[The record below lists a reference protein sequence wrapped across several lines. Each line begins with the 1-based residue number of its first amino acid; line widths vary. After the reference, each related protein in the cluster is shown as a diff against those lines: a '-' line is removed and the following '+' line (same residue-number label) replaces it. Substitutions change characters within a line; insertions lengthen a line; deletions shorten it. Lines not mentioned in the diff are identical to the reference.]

1 MNESAAIRRT
11 AVPGTGC
18 RRSLAAWWERMS
30 WWRVEGPSRS
40 IWTTGATR
48 SGQTPSNAYPVTTR
62 SHTDDRIFPSTDN
75 TVLAVRNGPRLY
87 YYYYR
92 RPHTAQEHGDRR
104 IVFFSRGPYT
114 SPPPI
119 KVFLPKPTHKRCF
132 RGFHESG
139 ARGARRSIRLNSPY
153 RYTAPIYY
161 SDL

>member
-1 MNESAAIRRT
+1 MNESTAIRRT

-18 RRSLAAWWERMS
+18 RRSLAVWWERMCM
-30 WWRVEGPSRS
+30 WGVKGPSRS

-48 SGQTPSNAYPVTTR
+48 SGQTPSNGYPVTTR
-62 SHTDDRIFPSTDN
+62 SLTSDDRISPSADN

-104 IVFFSRGPYT
+104 IVFLSRGPHT

-119 KVFLPKPTHKRCF
+119 KIFPPKPTHKRCF
-132 RGFHESG
+132 RGSRESG
-139 ARGARRSIRLNSPY
+139 A
-153 RYTAPIYY
+153 
-161 SDL
+161 